1 MCINISLRYPRVYYT
16 QGCNILYTILIH
28 LCINTPLSYPRVFY
42 TLGYKTI
49 MHKGINP
56 LYHTYTR
63 VYKHVSQVFEG
74 FFLLS
79 LSFVIPI
86 GPMPDNGQSSFKKLN
101 IFCFIVYYNTFE
113 QKSKENG
120 QQVVIISAKYIFR
133 DSFLVVVV
141 IRPCSNRCC
150 QVLLLV
156 IHKIHTTS

>member
-1 MCINISLRYPRVYYT
+1 
-16 QGCNILYTILIH
+16 
-28 LCINTPLSYPRVFY
+28 
-42 TLGYKTI
+42 

-156 IHKIHTTS
+156 IHKIHTTSQQFQNDSLPHIIPQGGDDHQEVNNAKTTKIFFFHVG